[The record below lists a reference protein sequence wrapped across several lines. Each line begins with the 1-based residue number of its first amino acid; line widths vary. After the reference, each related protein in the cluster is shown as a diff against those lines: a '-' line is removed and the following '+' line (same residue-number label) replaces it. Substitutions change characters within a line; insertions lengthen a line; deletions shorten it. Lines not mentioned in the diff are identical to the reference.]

1 MSHTNHDNGSPLS
14 PQDEAIASAL
24 AEGRPHD
31 SARAAAAADDAE
43 HSHVPIKYARKTGA
57 YVALGAAVIAVG
69 LAAAFFFGTHR
80 RDRDAADL
88 RRAAEESADAPIPVN
103 VMHVEPAPADN
114 LLVLPGDA
122 RAFAETTIFARTSG
136 YLSEWKVDIGDRVKA
151 GQELATI
158 DNPELD
164 DQLAAAKA
172 KVEALKSD
180 VRVAQTNAD
189 FAKVSADRWAS
200 AAPDGVVSVQE
211 RDQKNS
217 EYASSLAKVKSAEAQ
232 VKLGE
237 ADVQRLTTLSKFKSV
252 VAPYAGTITQRH
264 VDVGAL
270 VTAGSTTNTSSLF
283 TIAQFDQIRIFVD
296 VPQPAVAD
304 VKIGMPVTA
313 RVAEYP
319 DHVFAG
325 KVDRT
330 ADAID
335 PASKMLRV
343 QVLVPNPDR
352 LLLPGMYAEVTFKSV
367 RAKPPLRI
375 PAAALCLRPTGPKV
389 AVVGDDGQVAFR
401 DIKIGRDTGE
411 FIEVTSGLNGNETVA
426 LNIGNDVVDGSH
438 IDAKRIP
445 SAAEAPAAKPVLP
458 AAPAHASAPAAVT
471 ATLTVAPET
480 ATQPPRQ

>member
-14 PQDEAIASAL
+14 SQDEAIASAL
-24 AEGRPHD
+24 ADARPHE
-31 SARAAAAADDAE
+31 SARAADE
-43 HSHVPIKYARKTGA
+43 HSHVPVKYARGTGM
-57 YVALGAAVIAVG
+57 YVAAGAALIAVG
-69 LAAAFFFGTHR
+69 LVAAFFLGTHR

-88 RRAAEESADAPIPVN
+88 RRAAQESADAPIPVN

-136 YLSEWKVDIGDRVKA
+136 YLSEWKVDIGDHVKA
-151 GQELATI
+151 GQELARI

-164 DQLAAAKA
+164 DQLVAAKA
-172 KVEALKSD
+172 KVEALRSD

-217 EYASSLAKVKSAEAQ
+217 EYASSLAKVRSAEAQ

-237 ADVQRLTTLSKFKSV
+237 ADVQRLTTLEKFKSV

-270 VTAGSTTNTSSLF
+270 VTAGSTTSTSSLF

-304 VKIGMPVTA
+304 IKVGMPVTA

-319 DHVFAG
+319 DRAFAG

-335 PASKMLRV
+335 PMSKMLRA
-343 QVLVPNPDR
+343 QVLVPNAEH

-367 RAKPPLRI
+367 RARPPLRI

-389 AVVGDDGQVAFR
+389 AVVADDGRVAFR
-401 DIKIGRDTGE
+401 DIKIGRDNGE
-411 FIEVTSGLNGNETVA
+411 YIEVASGLTGDESVA

-438 IDAKRIP
+438 IDARRIT
-445 SAAEAPAAKPVLP
+445 SASETPAAKPLAP
-458 AAPAHASAPAAVT
+458 PTHASASAPAHASAQAAVT
-471 ATLTVAPET
+471 ATTLTIAP
-480 ATQPPRQ
+480 AAARP